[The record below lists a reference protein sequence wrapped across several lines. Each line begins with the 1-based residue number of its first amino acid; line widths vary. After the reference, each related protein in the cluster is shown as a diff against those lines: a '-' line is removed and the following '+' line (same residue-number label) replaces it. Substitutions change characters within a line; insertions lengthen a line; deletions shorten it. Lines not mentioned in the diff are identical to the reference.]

1 MRQLSVQA
9 AELAAMRLT
18 GDGLAAARGGRVVFE
33 GVSFALAAGEML
45 SVVGPNGAGKS
56 TLLRLV
62 AGLLPPTA
70 GRIALEPAPEGGI
83 GTEVHYLGHLDA
95 LKPALSVRE
104 NLAFWAA
111 VYGGVAEIG
120 AALDAIG
127 LGGLEDLP
135 VGTLSAGQKRRAA
148 IARLLLVARPLW
160 LLDEPNSALDSA
172 GEALLGGLVERH
184 MSGGGIVLAATH
196 RGLPVTPNA
205 TLALGARP

>member
-1 MRQLSVQA
+1 
-9 AELAAMRLT
+9 
-18 GDGLAAARGGRVVFE
+18 
-33 GVSFALAAGEML
+33 ML

-62 AGLLPPTA
+62 AGLLRPAA
-70 GRIALEPAPEGGI
+70 GRVTLDPAPEAGI

-104 NLAFWAA
+104 NLTFWAT
-111 VYGGVAEIG
+111 VYGGKAEVGPALEEIG
-120 AALDAIG
+120 LA
-127 LGGLEDLP
+127 GLEDLP

-172 GEALLGGLVERH
+172 GEALLGRLVERH
-184 MSGGGIVLAATH
+184 IGGGGIVLAATH
-196 RGLPVTPNA
+196 RGLPVTPTA
-205 TLALGARP
+205 TLALGARA